1 MLFLGTLLLYVYE
14 QQVHKKL
21 KQLRKLKQQL
31 LFVLSGTG
39 TVGCDVGFNNIL
51 DFSTSIDGIKYKVGS
66 EILKRYSRVRQSL
79 NNGQFQFRP
88 SLDNIST

>member
-39 TVGCDVGFNNIL
+39 TVGCDVGSNNIL
-51 DFSTSIDGIKYKVGS
+51 DFSLNIFVCLSAILAGFDHRILLLNTSKSLNILGNKFIKY
-66 EILKRYSRVRQSL
+66 
-79 NNGQFQFRP
+79 F
-88 SLDNIST
+88 